1 MTTLQKLQLEQS
13 EIREK
18 IGGVLDKEDKT
29 AEDRTE
35 MGQLSKRAQ
44 ELEVEVRAA
53 IVIDEPET
61 VVDTDKDDPETR
73 ELASLRRRSS
83 IYDFVDEAVH
93 GRGVDGASQEF
104 RQAILGEDRHG
115 YLPLDLLLDDDEQLE
130 QRADAVSNIGTA
142 IQENQQSIAA
152 RVFARGSAA
161 YLGVMMPTVPVG
173 TTSYPRIT
181 GGTTA
186 DVRSPGKELDG
197 AAATLTTVSVNP
209 VRLTASYTYSSE
221 SLTKVVDFEDALRS
235 DLQAV
240 MMDKY
245 DNLAING
252 QAASGSNSPKVD
264 GIINSLTDPTNPSDV
279 ADWEDYLAAYDDR
292 VDGKYAMTSEEV
304 RLLVNTN
311 TYQQALGLTV
321 GTSGRA
327 GLLRDRLPRDRFRV
341 SANMPATPTSGAN
354 DKIAS
359 AIAYAFGARNLAR
372 GFVMPTWRGIELI
385 PDRITKAKAGQRVL
399 TAIMHVGFAMVDNS
413 AYSRLEFKTA

>member
-1 MTTLQKLQLEQS
+1 MTRLQKLQLEQS

-18 IGGVLDKEDKT
+18 MGGLLDKEDKT

-44 ELEVEVRAA
+44 DLEVEVRAA

-61 VVDTDKDDPETR
+61 EVNTDEDNPETR

-104 RQAILGEDRHG
+104 RQAVLGEDQHG
-115 YLPLDLLLDDDEQLE
+115 YLPLDLLLDDDRPDGIE
-130 QRADAVSNIGTA
+130 QRADAVSNHRYGDPGEPA
-142 IQENQQSIAA
+142 KSIAA
-152 RVFARGSAA
+152 RVFARGSS
-161 YLGVMMPTVPVG
+161 GVSRRDDADGSGRDDVV
-173 TTSYPRIT
+173 SPRIT
-181 GGTTA
+181 GGTLA
-186 DVRSPGKELDG
+186 DVRSPGVELDG
-197 AAATLTTVSVNP
+197 TVAALTTVSVNP

-221 SLTKVVDFEDALRS
+221 SLTKIVGFEDAIRS

-245 DNLAING
+245 DSLAING
-252 QAASGSNSPKVD
+252 QAVDGNNSPAVI
-264 GIINSLTDPTNPSDV
+264 GIIGSLTDPTNPTEV

-304 RLLVNTN
+304 RMLVNTN

-321 GTSGRA
+321 GTEGRA
-327 GLLRDRLPRDRFRV
+327 GLLRDRLPSERFRV
-341 SANMPATPTSGAN
+341 SANMPATASN
-354 DKIAS
+354 IATG
-359 AIAYAFGARNLAR
+359 IAYAYGARNLAR
-372 GFVMPTWRGIELI
+372 GYVMPTWRGVELI

>member
-1 MTTLQKLQLEQS
+1 M
-13 EIREK
+13 
-18 IGGVLDKEDKT
+18 
-29 AEDRTE
+29 
-35 MGQLSKRAQ
+35 
-44 ELEVEVRAA
+44 
-53 IVIDEPET
+53 
-61 VVDTDKDDPETR
+61 
-73 ELASLRRRSS
+73 SLRRRSS

-104 RQAILGEDRHG
+104 RQAVLGEDQHG
-115 YLPLDLLLDDDEQLE
+115 YLPLDLLLDDDRPDGIE
-130 QRADAVSNIGTA
+130 QRADSVTHHGTA

-152 RVFARGSAA
+152 RVFARGAAA

-181 GGTTA
+181 GGTSA
-186 DVRSPGKELDG
+186 DVRSPGVELDG
-197 AAATLTTVSVNP
+197 TVAALTTVSVNP

-221 SLTKVVDFEDALRS
+221 SLTKIVGFEDAIRS

-245 DNLAING
+245 DSLAING
-252 QAASGSNSPKVD
+252 QAVDGNNSPAVI
-264 GIINSLTDPTNPSDV
+264 GIIGSLTDPTNPTEV

-304 RLLVNTN
+304 RMLVNTN

-321 GTSGRA
+321 GTEGRA
-327 GLLRDRLPRDRFRV
+327 GLLRDRLPSERFRV
-341 SANMPATPTSGAN
+341 SANMPATASN
-354 DKIAS
+354 IATG
-359 AIAYAFGARNLAR
+359 IAYAYGARNLAR
-372 GFVMPTWRGIELI
+372 GYVMPTWRGVELI

-413 AYSRLEFKTA
+413 AYSRLEFKTG

>member
-1 MTTLQKLQLEQS
+1 MTRLQKLQLEQS

-18 IGGVLDKEDKT
+18 MGGLLDKEDKT

-44 ELEVEVRAA
+44 DLEIEVRAA

-61 VVDTDKDDPETR
+61 EVDTDTDNPEAR

-83 IYDFVDEAVH
+83 MYDFLDEVVYGRAVE
-93 GRGVDGASQEF
+93 GASAEF
-104 RQAILGEDRHG
+104 RQAILGEDKHG
-115 YLPLDLLLDDDEQLE
+115 YFPLDLLLDDTDQLE
-130 QRADAVSNIGTA
+130 TRADAVTNIGTA

-152 RVFARGSAA
+152 RVFARGAAA
-161 YLGVMMPTVPVG
+161 YLGVMMPSVPVG

-181 GGTTA
+181 SGTSA

-197 AAATLTTVSVNP
+197 TVATLDTVSINP

-221 SLTKVVDFEDALRS
+221 SLTKIVGFEDALRS

-245 DNLAING
+245 DALAING
-252 QAASGSNSPKVD
+252 QAVSGTDSPAVD
-264 GIINSLTDPTNPSDV
+264 GIISKLTDPTNPSDI

-321 GTSGRA
+321 GTQGRA
-327 GLLRDRLPRDRFRV
+327 GLLRDRLPRERFRV
-341 SANMPATPTSGAN
+341 SANMPATASN
-354 DKIAS
+354 IAT